1 MFDDV
6 VDHGYDLIENPFDRI
21 TTAIDSN
28 RRLLTDLDY
37 VKKSWTQC
45 RLRFENNVQ
54 VMRTIHDWY
63 AKRAEQ
69 QLAKTLELIS

>member
-1 MFDDV
+1 VFDDV

-37 VKKSWTQC
+37 VKQSWTQC
-45 RLRFENNVQ
+45 RPRFENNVR
-54 VMRTIHDWY
+54 VMRTIYDWY
-63 AKRAEQ
+63 TKRAEQ
-69 QLAKTLELIS
+69 QLAKTLEFIS